1 MKRTFFFIWFLG
13 LTMVLQAQIQ
23 LPHFFSDHMVLQRE
37 MPIPIWGTAPALSKV
52 TVKFNQQKISTTTDA
67 NGKWMVNLNA
77 ESAGGPYTLKI
88 SGSNK
93 IIIKDV
99 LVGDVWLCTGQSN
112 MEWTVE
118 QSNDYEIEKP
128 IAANSKIRHI
138 KFEHQTDFKPLN
150 DIVKTTWQVN
160 SPETVGKF
168 SGIGY
173 YFAQSLFEDQQIP
186 IGLINA
192 SWGGTNVETWIS
204 KTSFE
209 NSADFQYLM
218 SNMPEVKAEDMEL
231 LKIKDIETL
240 QKVSLKDFNAQK
252 FIDPIF
258 DDSQCPEIFQP
269 KGWEQQII
277 GNIDGIVWIRKTF
290 EITEEEAKQNA
301 TLHLSKID
309 DFDVTYV
316 NGQEV
321 GSTQQWDIPRVYV
334 LKNGILKPGKNVIV
348 IKITDTGGG
357 GGIYGAEKDVKLEL
371 ENRQISLV
379 GPWKFLAEK
388 VIFATQVNSYPS
400 IAYNAMIHPLK
411 QFAIKGVIWYQGESN
426 AARGFQYRK
435 AFPLLIEDWRNQ
447 FRQPELPFY
456 YVNLATFKTDGDSNR
471 GDGWCE
477 VREAQA
483 MTLDIP
489 NTGMVVTTD
498 IGDPNDI
505 HPRDKKTVGKRLAHL
520 VLHDLFGK
528 DIFCESPSFAS
539 MRIEGN
545 QVFVSFHDIAKGM
558 ETKNFDEVF
567 GFEIAGED
575 QIFYEAKAYLKGNEV
590 IVSSEHVSNPK
601 AVRFGWRGDDSACNL
616 FNSAGLPV
624 IPFRTDEWKTLTKDV
639 RYEILK

>member
-1 MKRTFFFIWFLG
+1 MKRTFIFIWFLG

-52 TVKFNQQKISTTTDA
+52 TVKFNQQKISTTTDV

-301 TLHLSKID
+301 TLHLSKLMISILLMSMD
-309 DFDVTYV
+309 RKLAQPS
-316 NGQEV
+316 NG
-321 GSTQQWDIPRVYV
+321 TF
-334 LKNGILKPGKNVIV
+334 
-348 IKITDTGGG
+348 
-357 GGIYGAEKDVKLEL
+357 LE
-371 ENRQISLV
+371 
-379 GPWKFLAEK
+379 
-388 VIFATQVNSYPS
+388 YM
-400 IAYNAMIHPLK
+400 Y
-411 QFAIKGVIWYQGESN
+411 
-426 AARGFQYRK
+426 
-435 AFPLLIEDWRNQ
+435 
-447 FRQPELPFY
+447 
-456 YVNLATFKTDGDSNR
+456 
-471 GDGWCE
+471 
-477 VREAQA
+477 
-483 MTLDIP
+483 
-489 NTGMVVTTD
+489 
-498 IGDPNDI
+498 
-505 HPRDKKTVGKRLAHL
+505 
-520 VLHDLFGK
+520 
-528 DIFCESPSFAS
+528 
-539 MRIEGN
+539 
-545 QVFVSFHDIAKGM
+545 
-558 ETKNFDEVF
+558 
-567 GFEIAGED
+567 
-575 QIFYEAKAYLKGNEV
+575 
-590 IVSSEHVSNPK
+590 
-601 AVRFGWRGDDSACNL
+601 
-616 FNSAGLPV
+616 
-624 IPFRTDEWKTLTKDV
+624 
-639 RYEILK
+639 